1 METGETKMTISI
13 IRWEKPEPTLKL
25 KIYRFIRPYAKLL
38 DALISI
44 VTFSQVISNFELE
57 ITEKSMRAWFTYLI
71 AQKTKL

>member
-57 ITEKSMRAWFTYLI
+57 ITEKSMRAWFKYL
-71 AQKTKL
+71 KSKRTND

>member
-1 METGETKMTISI
+1 MIRI
-13 IRWEKPEPTLKL
+13 VRWEKPEPTIKL

-57 ITEKSMRAWFTYLI
+57 ITEKSMRAWFKYLK
-71 AQKTKL
+71 AQRNKKTND

>member
-1 METGETKMTISI
+1 MTIRI

-25 KIYRFIRPYAKLL
+25 KIYRFIQPYAKLL

-71 AQKTKL
+71 AQKNKL

>member
-1 METGETKMTISI
+1 MTIQI

-44 VTFSQVISNFELE
+44 VTFSQVISNFELDL
-57 ITEKSMRAWFTYLI
+57 TEKSMRAWFTYLI
-71 AQKTKL
+71 AQKNK

>member
-1 METGETKMTISI
+1 MTIRI
-13 IRWEKPEPTLKL
+13 IMWEKPEPTIKL

-57 ITEKSMRAWFTYLI
+57 ITEKSTEEWFKYLI
-71 AQKTKL
+71 AQRNK

>member
-1 METGETKMTISI
+1 MTISI